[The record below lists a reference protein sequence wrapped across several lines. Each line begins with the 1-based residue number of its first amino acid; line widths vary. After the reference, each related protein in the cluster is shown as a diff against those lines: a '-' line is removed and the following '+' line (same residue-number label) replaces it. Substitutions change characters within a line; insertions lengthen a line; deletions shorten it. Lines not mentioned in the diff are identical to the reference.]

1 MKFSFR
7 LPLLHLLPAK
17 GILIL
22 ELLSYQKQKK
32 ALDSILWEAKN
43 KTLQSISLE

>member
-1 MKFSFR
+1 MQLQR
-7 LPLLHLLPAK
+7 LRLLHLLPVK
-17 GILIL
+17 DILIP

-43 KTLQSISLE
+43 KTLQYIYLE